1 MEMTK
6 LHTPVY
12 ATYTAHLE
20 EFSRL
25 LTRGDLILTHG
36 ACKGGFL

>member
-6 LHTPVY
+6 LRTPVY

-20 EFSRL
+20 AFSRL
-25 LTRGDLILTHG
+25 LTRSALILTHG
-36 ACKGGFL
+36 ASKGGFL